1 MSPLGSELVWVEL
14 DGGKFLMGNGRGDG
28 YEPDG
33 EGPVHKVKLRP
44 FAISAC
50 TVSNDQF
57 AEFVQ
62 ATGHRT
68 QAEEFGWSFVFTMFL
83 PEDFEATRAVQ
94 RAQWWRQVFG
104 ADWRHPEG
112 PQSDISDRGDHPV
125 VHVSWNDAGAYCEW
139 VDAQLPTEAQWEY
152 AARGALKGM
161 AFPWGSQLE
170 PNGEH
175 RMNVFQGEFFESN
188 TCADG
193 FAGTAPVDSFE
204 PNDFGLYQMTGNV
217 WEMCSDAY
225 NADYYSVSPKSDPQ
239 GPLAPPEA
247 PRVQRGGSYL
257 CHDSYCRRY
266 RVDARSS
273 NTPES
278 SSGNL
283 GFRVVRAT

>member
-44 FAISAC
+44 FAITAY

-170 PNGEH
+170 PDGEH

-283 GFRVVRAT
+283 GFRVVRAA